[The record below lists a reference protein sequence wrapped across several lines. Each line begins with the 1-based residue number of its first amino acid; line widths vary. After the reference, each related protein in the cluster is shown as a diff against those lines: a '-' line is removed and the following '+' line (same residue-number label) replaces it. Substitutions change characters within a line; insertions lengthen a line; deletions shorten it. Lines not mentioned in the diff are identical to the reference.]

1 MDDIKYMKM
10 ALDLA
15 EKARGYTSPN
25 PLVGCVIVNSEGSVI
40 GQGYHHRAGEA
51 HAEVN
56 ALAAAGNLAFGATA
70 YVTLEPCSHFGR
82 TGPCCE
88 ALIRAGI
95 KRVVAAAGDPN
106 PKVAGRGFA
115 ALRAAGV
122 EVSEGIL
129 AQEAY
134 KQNEVFFHWILT
146 GMPFV
151 AVKYAMTLDGKIAT
165 ANGDSKWISGEESR
179 KYAHYLRGIYD
190 CILVGKNTVIKDDPE
205 LTCRLAVGKNP
216 LRIVLDSKLEIPLTA
231 KVFTDGKAP
240 TMVVTAES
248 VATTKI
254 TTFTELTGVEVF
266 QVPIERGE
274 LSIKALLVELG
285 KRELSSILVEGGSQV
300 QGAFL
305 DDSLV
310 QRVYAFIAPKIVGGA
325 NSLPPVG
332 GLGKAKISQ
341 SLVLRQ
347 KEIQC
352 LGDDILIT
360 GRVGKEEKVCLQ
372 G

>member
-1 MDDIKYMKM
+1 M
-10 ALDLA
+10 
-15 EKARGYTSPN
+15 N
-25 PLVGCVIVNSEGSVI
+25 IVSL
-40 GQGYHHRAGEA
+40 GQGEIPYRRYSPQA
-51 HAEVN
+51 
-56 ALAAAGNLAFGATA
+56 
-70 YVTLEPCSHFGR
+70 
-82 TGPCCE
+82 
-88 ALIRAGI
+88 
-95 KRVVAAAGDPN
+95 
-106 PKVAGRGFA
+106 
-115 ALRAAGV
+115 
-122 EVSEGIL
+122 
-129 AQEAY
+129 
-134 KQNEVFFHWILT
+134 LT
-146 GMPFV
+146 G
-151 AVKYAMTLDGKIAT
+151 
-165 ANGDSKWISGEESR
+165 
-179 KYAHYLRGIYD
+179 
-190 CILVGKNTVIKDDPE
+190 
-205 LTCRLAVGKNP
+205 
-216 LRIVLDSKLEIPLTA
+216 
-231 KVFTDGKAP
+231 
-240 TMVVTAES
+240 MVVTAES